1 MNVNPVN
8 PLQAPKIGSQSA
20 PRVDDQQPA
29 NEVQARER
37 RDTLELSN
45 EAQDIRENQR
55 NESLA
60 QIQSQINAG
69 YFNRPE
75 VIRETAVQINK
86 ELNSEIRRATS

>member
-1 MNVNPVN
+1 MNVNSVN
-8 PLQAPKIGSQSA
+8 PLQAPSIGAKSTQ
-20 PRVDDQQPA
+20 RVDEQQPA
-29 NEVQARER
+29 SETQARER

-45 EAQDIRENQR
+45 EAQDIRDTQR
-55 NESLA
+55 SESLA

-86 ELNSEIRRATS
+86 ELNSEVRRASS